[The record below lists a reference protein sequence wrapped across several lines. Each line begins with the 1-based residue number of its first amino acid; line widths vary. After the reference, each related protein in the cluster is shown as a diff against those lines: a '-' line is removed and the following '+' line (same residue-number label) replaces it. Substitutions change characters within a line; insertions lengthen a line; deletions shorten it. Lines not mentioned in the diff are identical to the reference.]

1 MTKVT
6 YTIHHYYSGGK
17 DIGEKT
23 VATSDRFIIQALHK
37 YMPEHEPGY
46 YPEIGV
52 TLIDWDNGST
62 IEGGLRAT
70 IVNPGAC
77 VEILDTGD

>member
-6 YTIHHYYSGGK
+6 YTIHHYISGGK
-17 DIGEKT
+17 DVGEKT
-23 VATSDRFIIQALHK
+23 VATSDPFVIQALHK
-37 YMPEHEPGY
+37 YMPNLEPGY

-62 IEGGLRAT
+62 MQINDRGMLT
-70 IVNPGAC
+70 VI
-77 VEILDTGD
+77 I